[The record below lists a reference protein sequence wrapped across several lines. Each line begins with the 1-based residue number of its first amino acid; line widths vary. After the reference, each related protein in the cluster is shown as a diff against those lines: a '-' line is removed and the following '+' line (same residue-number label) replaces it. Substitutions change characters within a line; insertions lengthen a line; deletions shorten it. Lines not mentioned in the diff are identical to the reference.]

1 MCRTDELKGT
11 SVHVVATA
19 GHVDHGKSTLL
30 RALTGMEPDRWAE
43 ERRRGLT
50 IDLGFVWT
58 SDPDVAFVDVPGH
71 ERFISNMLA
80 GVGPVPAVLFVVA
93 ADGGWQV
100 QSEEHLAVLDT
111 LGVRHGVLAVTRA
124 DLADPAPVLAEAAE
138 RLGRT
143 SLGGVEA
150 VAVSAVTGQGL
161 PELRAAL
168 GRLTAALPVPDPSA
182 DVRLWID
189 RAFTVDGRGVVV
201 TGTLGRGTLRTA
213 QTLEIAGTGD
223 LVEVRGL
230 HSLQVAYE
238 EVRGPARV
246 AVNLRGR
253 AAAGLRRGDA
263 LLDPERWAEVGE
275 VDVRLDETHAPAAR
289 ARVARADGAAA
300 RMPGQ
305 LIWHIGSAAVPARVR
320 PLGSGTA
327 RVTLSR
333 PLPLRLG
340 DRALLRDPG
349 NRDVYGATLLDV
361 RPPALDRRGAARARA
376 AELATL
382 TGAPDGAAE
391 LRRRGLMRRADMLAM
406 GATPP
411 GPPVA
416 GDWLADGEHWAG
428 LRGRLLRLVEEH
440 DRAHPEDPGLTPEA
454 VRQALG
460 LPDRALVD
468 ALAAGTSL
476 RRRRGRLAAA
486 LPVLPE
492 RLRGAVAAVR
502 RELAGA
508 PFAAPDAG
516 RLAELGLDARAL
528 AIAEAA
534 GALLRVQPGVVLLPG
549 ALEEAVRILAGLAQ
563 PFTVAQARQA
573 MGTSRRV
580 ALAVLQRLDG
590 LGRTRRVDDAHRVI
604 LG

>member
-1 MCRTDELKGT
+1 M
-11 SVHVVATA
+11 HVVATA

-71 ERFISNMLA
+71 ERFLANMLA

-100 QSEEHLAVLDT
+100 QSEEHLTVLDT
-111 LGVRHGVLAVTRA
+111 LGIRHGVLAVTRA

-143 SLGGVEA
+143 SLGEVEA

-161 PELRAAL
+161 SGLRAAL

-201 TGTLGRGTLRTA
+201 TGTLGHGTLRTA
-213 QTLEIAGTGD
+213 QTLEIAGAGE

-230 HSLQVAYE
+230 HSLKVARE

-253 AAAGLRRGDA
+253 AAAALRRGDA
-263 LLDPERWAEVGE
+263 LVDPDRWAAVGE
-275 VDVRLDETHAPAAR
+275 VDVRLDAT
-289 ARVARADGAAA
+289 GAAA
-300 RMPGQ
+300 RSRAARVPAQ
-305 LIWHIGSAAVPARVR
+305 LVWHVGSAAVPARVR
-320 PLGSGTA
+320 PLGSGAA

-349 NRDVYGATLLDV
+349 NRHVYGVTLLDV
-361 RPPALDRRGAARARA
+361 RPPALGRRGAARARA

-382 TGAPDGAAE
+382 TGVPDGAAE
-391 LRRRGLMRRADMLAM
+391 LRRRGLMRRADLLAM
-406 GATPP
+406 GASPP

-428 LRGRLLRLVEEH
+428 LRDRLLRLVEEH

-468 ALAAGTSL
+468 ALAAGTPL

-486 LPVLPE
+486 LPVLPA

-502 RELAGA
+502 RDLAAA

-516 RLAELGLDARAL
+516 RLAELELDARAL

-549 ALEEAVRILAGLAQ
+549 APEEAARVLAGLAQ

-580 ALAVLQRLDG
+580 ALAVLQCLDG
-590 LGRTRRVDDAHRVI
+590 LGRTRRVDDTHRMIV
-604 LG
+604 G